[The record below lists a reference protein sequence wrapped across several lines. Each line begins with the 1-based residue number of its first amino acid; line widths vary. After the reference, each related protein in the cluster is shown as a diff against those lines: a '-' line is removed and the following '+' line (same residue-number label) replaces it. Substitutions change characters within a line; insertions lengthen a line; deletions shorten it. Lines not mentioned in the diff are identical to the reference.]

1 MRVEDNKFRIKQ
13 IMNIG
18 GGVKFYFSEDCDK
31 SHEAAISL
39 IRRIRRVAR
48 SQECSISFEGL
59 RPLGRQPSEIM
70 NRLSSLHRAGAS
82 IDVKLGD
89 DCDLK
94 LGQAVPVLLQVLS
107 AVERKNTSQ
116 RTQRELRHAKSSN
129 TVSGR
134 PLVMTL
140 QRQVTAARMLAQGK
154 SGMQILPV
162 VRALAGPPIS
172 QSAYYLWQKA
182 WLAERQVSGQA
193 IHRG

>member
-1 MRVEDNKFRIKQ
+1 
-13 IMNIG
+13 MNIG

-94 LGQAVPVLLQVLS
+94 LERAVPELLQVLS
-107 AVERKNTSQ
+107 AIERQNTSQ
-116 RTQRELRHAKSSN
+116 RTTRELRRAKASHSAY
-129 TVSGR
+129 GR
-134 PLVMTL
+134 PLVMTP

-154 SGMQILPV
+154 RGMQILPV
-162 VRALAGPPIS
+162 VRAMTGPPIS
-172 QSAYYLWQKA
+172 QSAYYLWQKV
-182 WLAERQVSGQA
+182 WLAERKVSGQTA
-193 IHRG
+193 HCR